1 MQVEDAIKARH
12 AVRAFTDQPVAKET
26 IQEIVRLAQ
35 QTPSWVNSE
44 PWRVYAATGQSLT
57 QIRQGCLDLAAQK
70 VATSPDLKTMSRDDW
85 DPRPQKLM
93 KDWGHDLV
101 HSFADFDEAHTVMTG
116 ASDALNNAPAILFVT
131 IPKQTPDWA
140 ILDAGAFMQSLLL
153 AATAKGLGSIPT
165 YNSVRYP
172 QVVRQ
177 ALGIP
182 EAERLLV
189 GVELGYESPA
199 KVNAFRA
206 QRPDLSDV
214 LKISE

>member
-12 AVRAFTDQPVAKET
+12 AVRDFTDQPVAKET

-101 HSFADFDEAHTVMTG
+101 HSFTDFDEAHTVMTG

-177 ALGIP
+177 VLGIP
-182 EAERLLV
+182 ETERLLV
-189 GVELGYESPA
+189 GVELGYESSA

>member
-1 MQVEDAIKARH
+1 
-12 AVRAFTDQPVAKET
+12 
-26 IQEIVRLAQ
+26 
-35 QTPSWVNSE
+35 
-44 PWRVYAATGQSLT
+44 
-57 QIRQGCLDLAAQK
+57 
-70 VATSPDLKTMSRDDW
+70 MSRDDW
-85 DPRPQKLM
+85 DARPQKLM

-101 HSFADFDEAHTVMTG
+101 HSFTDFDEAHTVMTG

-140 ILDAGAFMQSLLL
+140 ILDAGTFMQSLLL

-177 ALGIP
+177 VLGIP
-182 EAERLLV
+182 ETERLLV
-189 GVELGYESPA
+189 GVELGYESSA

>member
-1 MQVEDAIKARH
+1 MQVEDALKSRH
-12 AVRAFTDQPVAKET
+12 AVRDFTDQPVAKET

-70 VATSPDLKTMSRDDW
+70 VATNPDLKTMSRDDW
-85 DPRPQKLM
+85 DTRPQKLM
-93 KDWGHDLV
+93 KDWGHALV
-101 HSFADFDEAHTVMTG
+101 HSFTDFDETHTVMTG
-116 ASDALNNAPAILFVT
+116 ASDALNHAPAILFVT

-177 ALGIP
+177 VLGIP
-182 EAERLLV
+182 ETERLLV
-189 GVELGYESPA
+189 GVELGYESSA

>member
-1 MQVEDAIKARH
+1 MQVEDALKSRH
-12 AVRAFTDQPVAKET
+12 AVRDFTDQPVAKET

-44 PWRVYAATGQSLT
+44 PWRVYVATGQSLT

-70 VATSPDLKTMSRDDW
+70 VVTNPDLKTMSRDDW
-85 DPRPQKLM
+85 DARPQKLM
-93 KDWGHDLV
+93 QDWGHALV
-101 HSFADFDEAHTVMTG
+101 HSFTDFDEAHTVMTG

-153 AATAKGLGSIPT
+153 AATAKGLGAIPT

-177 ALGIP
+177 VLGIP
-182 EAERLLV
+182 ETERLPV
-189 GVELGYESPA
+189 GVELGYESSA

>member
-1 MQVEDAIKARH
+1 MQVEDVIKSRH
-12 AVRAFTDQPVAKET
+12 AVRDFTDQPVAKET

-70 VATSPDLKTMSRDDW
+70 VATNPDLKTMSRDDW

-93 KDWGHDLV
+93 KEWGHDLV
-101 HSFADFDEAHTVMTG
+101 HSFTDFDEAHTVMTG
-116 ASDALNNAPAILFVT
+116 ASDALNHAPAILFVT

-177 ALGIP
+177 VLGIP
-182 EAERLLV
+182 ETERLLV

>member
-12 AVRAFTDQPVAKET
+12 AVRDFTDQPVAKET

-57 QIRQGCLDLAAQK
+57 QICQGCLDLAAQK
-70 VATSPDLKTMSRDDW
+70 VATNPDLKTMSRDDW

-116 ASDALNNAPAILFVT
+116 ASDALNYAPAILFVT

>member
-1 MQVEDAIKARH
+1 MQVEDVIKSRH
-12 AVRAFTDQPVAKET
+12 AVRDFTDQPVAKET

-70 VATSPDLKTMSRDDW
+70 VATNPDLKTMSRDDW

-101 HSFADFDEAHTVMTG
+101 HSFTDFAEAHTVMTG

>member
-1 MQVEDAIKARH
+1 MQFEDAIKARH
-12 AVRAFTDQPVAKET
+12 AVRDFTDQPVAKET

>member
-1 MQVEDAIKARH
+1 MQVEDALKSRH
-12 AVRAFTDQPVAKET
+12 AVRDFTDQPVTKET

-70 VATSPDLKTMSRDDW
+70 VATNPDLKTMSRDDW

-101 HSFADFDEAHTVMTG
+101 HSFTDFDEAHTVMTG

-177 ALGIP
+177 VLGIP
-182 EAERLLV
+182 ETERLLV
-189 GVELGYESPA
+189 GVELGYESSA

>member
-12 AVRAFTDQPVAKET
+12 AVRDFTDQPVAKET

-70 VATSPDLKTMSRDDW
+70 VATNPDLKTMSRDDW

>member
-1 MQVEDAIKARH
+1 
-12 AVRAFTDQPVAKET
+12 
-26 IQEIVRLAQ
+26 
-35 QTPSWVNSE
+35 
-44 PWRVYAATGQSLT
+44 
-57 QIRQGCLDLAAQK
+57 
-70 VATSPDLKTMSRDDW
+70 
-85 DPRPQKLM
+85 
-93 KDWGHDLV
+93 
-101 HSFADFDEAHTVMTG
+101 
-116 ASDALNNAPAILFVT
+116 
-131 IPKQTPDWA
+131 
-140 ILDAGAFMQSLLL
+140 MQSLLL

>member
-1 MQVEDAIKARH
+1 MQVEDALKSRH
-12 AVRAFTDQPVAKET
+12 AVRDFTDQPVTKET

-70 VATSPDLKTMSRDDW
+70 VATNPDLKTMSRDDW
-85 DPRPQKLM
+85 DARPQKLM

-101 HSFADFDEAHTVMTG
+101 HSFTDFDEAHTVMTG

-140 ILDAGAFMQSLLL
+140 IRRRGLHAKPLAGGDGQ
-153 AATAKGLGSIPT
+153 G
-165 YNSVRYP
+165 
-172 QVVRQ
+172 
-177 ALGIP
+177 
-182 EAERLLV
+182 V
-189 GVELGYESPA
+189 GVDSNLQ
-199 KVNAFRA
+199 
-206 QRPDLSDV
+206 QRPLPAGGPPSTGDPGNRAAPGRGRARLRKLGQGQCLSGPAPGPQ
-214 LKISE
+214 

>member
-1 MQVEDAIKARH
+1 MQVEDVLKSRH
-12 AVRAFTDQPVAKET
+12 AVRDFTDQPVAKET

-44 PWRVYAATGQSLT
+44 PWRVYAATGQSLA

-70 VATSPDLKTMSRDDW
+70 VATNPDLKTMSRDDW

-93 KDWGHDLV
+93 EDWGHDLV
-101 HSFADFDEAHTVMTG
+101 HSFTDFDEAHTVMTG

-177 ALGIP
+177 VLGIP
-182 EAERLLV
+182 ETERLLV
-189 GVELGYESPA
+189 GVELGYESSA

>member
-12 AVRAFTDQPVAKET
+12 AVRDFTDQPVAKET

-177 ALGIP
+177 VLGIP
-182 EAERLLV
+182 ETERLLV
-189 GVELGYESPA
+189 GVELGYESSA

>member
-1 MQVEDAIKARH
+1 MQVEDALKSRH
-12 AVRAFTDQPVAKET
+12 AVRDFTDQPVAKET

-70 VATSPDLKTMSRDDW
+70 VATNPDLKTMSRDDW
-85 DPRPQKLM
+85 DARLQKLM

-101 HSFADFDEAHTVMTG
+101 HSFTDFDEAHTVMTG

-177 ALGIP
+177 VLGIP
-182 EAERLLV
+182 ETERLLV
-189 GVELGYESPA
+189 GVELGYESSA

>member
-1 MQVEDAIKARH
+1 MQIEDAIKARH
-12 AVRAFTDQPVAKET
+12 AVRDFTDQPVAKET

-165 YNSVRYP
+165 YNRVRYP

>member
-1 MQVEDAIKARH
+1 MQVEDALKSRH
-12 AVRAFTDQPVAKET
+12 AVRDFTDQPVAKET

-70 VATSPDLKTMSRDDW
+70 VATNPDLKTMSRDDW
-85 DPRPQKLM
+85 DARPQKLM

-101 HSFADFDEAHTVMTG
+101 HSFTDFDEAHTVMTG

-140 ILDAGAFMQSLLL
+140 ILDAGTFMQSLLL

-172 QVVRQ
+172 QMVRQ
-177 ALGIP
+177 VLGIP
-182 EAERLLV
+182 ETERLLV
-189 GVELGYESPA
+189 GVELGYESSA

>member
-12 AVRAFTDQPVAKET
+12 AVRDFTDQPVAKET

-44 PWRVYAATGQSLT
+44 PWRVYAATGQSLI

-101 HSFADFDEAHTVMTG
+101 HSFTDFDEAHTVMTG

-177 ALGIP
+177 VLGIP
-182 EAERLLV
+182 ETERLLV
-189 GVELGYESPA
+189 GVELGYESSA

>member
-12 AVRAFTDQPVAKET
+12 AVRDFTDQPVAKET

>member
-1 MQVEDAIKARH
+1 MQVEDVLKSRH
-12 AVRAFTDQPVAKET
+12 AVRDFTDQPVAKET

-44 PWRVYAATGQSLT
+44 PWRVYAATGQSLA

-70 VATSPDLKTMSRDDW
+70 VATNPDLKTMSRDDW

-93 KDWGHDLV
+93 EDWGHDLV
-101 HSFADFDEAHTVMTG
+101 HSFTDFDEAHTVMTG
-116 ASDALNNAPAILFVT
+116 ASDALNRAPSILFVT

-177 ALGIP
+177 VLGIP
-182 EAERLLV
+182 ETERLLV
-189 GVELGYESPA
+189 GVELGYESSA